1 MWYLVNLPGNKLNI
15 AVKTE
20 KNSIAA
26 DCLNKV
32 SLIAFAV
39 VICALVGF
47 SLGTPLLGCCCLI
60 KIAWQAGLISENHL
74 NRFLIHNE
82 NGDNEMW
89 QLARGQRG

>member
-39 VICALVGF
+39 VICALVGD
-47 SLGTPLLGCCCLI
+47 SRGTPLLGCLI
-60 KIAWQAGLISENHL
+60 IFAQAGLISEN
-74 NRFLIHNE
+74 R
-82 NGDNEMW
+82 
-89 QLARGQRG
+89 

>member
-32 SLIAFAV
+32 SEQ
-39 VICALVGF
+39 CDM
-47 SLGTPLLGCCCLI
+47 I
-60 KIAWQAGLISENHL
+60 KIGYFGINTVL
-74 NRFLIHNE
+74 F
-82 NGDNEMW
+82 
-89 QLARGQRG
+89 